1 MTRTERV
8 ELNGMPEMTEERA
21 RAPKTPFFLA
31 ERMET
36 EERPAA
42 GVARHSEKWN
52 ELHSCTIDCLIVWS
66 IDSLHPCLIASWLW
80 TFNLKDL
87 SMPPVLMSWLI
98 ASWLDLSRIIAFSKP
113 QIIFARRAFESAAQ
127 VIAAPL
133 NLPSSH
139 NGFVLTFRIQIDTV
153 IRISPPLRQL
163 TPWRPDVAHFAGIG
177 HSCICNLALKLSVQ
191 EVCFVSALSGQE
203 TTVRMRIP
211 SCLAA
216 SGCIS

>member
-1 MTRTERV
+1 
-8 ELNGMPEMTEERA
+8 MTEERA

-52 ELHSCTIDCLIVWS
+52 ELHSCAIDCLIVWS

-80 TFNLKDL
+80 TFNLKRSEHATCLDE
-87 SMPPVLMSWLI
+87 LI
-98 ASWLDLSRIIAFSKP
+98 DCFMAWFITHYSLFRKP